1 VENNQV
7 RLAGVVKRDAKAGSG
22 VIDFAIE
29 VIGHKERRD
38 IFDCRATA
46 GSLAYES
53 LEGFVNEGEPIEVMG
68 HLIKMTTTEE
78 QRVNGVWLTVRNTR
92 TVVYVDSVITED

>member
-1 VENNQV
+1 
-7 RLAGVVKRDAKAGSG
+7 
-22 VIDFAIE
+22 
-29 VIGHKERRD
+29 
-38 IFDCRATA
+38 
-46 GSLAYES
+46 LAYES